1 MIKQKTT
8 AYIFTVVLF
17 MAVALTWGTTWMA
30 MKIALTGFTP
40 VLATGLRFLIA
51 SPVLIVITKL
61 SGQPLLFP
69 SEQRWFQV
77 VLSVFYF
84 AIPFSLMIYGEETVS
99 SGMASLLFSIMP
111 AAIVISSWIFLRQN
125 INGVQSAGTLVVM
138 AALGVIIINESGTQ
152 EIESWK
158 GVVAILLAVFCH
170 ALVYVQ
176 CRKRCSGISV
186 LTYNALPCA
195 GAAILLTVFGM
206 VYEIHDNAEVT
217 LRALAAVGYLG
228 VVAGILG
235 ILAYFQLQQRVSPF
249 YASLVY
255 FVFPLV
261 AITLEGMLT
270 GHGISGLSAFMIIP
284 FLLGIFMVLSP
295 NRKTAKTIIN
305 DN

>member
-1 MIKQKTT
+1 MIKQKITGC
-8 AYIFTVVLF
+8 IFTVILF
-17 MAVALTWGTTWMA
+17 IAVALTWGTTWMA

-51 SPVLIVITKL
+51 SPILIVITKL
-61 SGQPLLFP
+61 CGQPLLFP
-69 SEQRWFQV
+69 SGQRWFQV
-77 VLSVFYF
+77 ILSVFYF

-99 SGMASLLFSIMP
+99 SGVASLLFSIMP
-111 AAIVISSWIFLRQN
+111 AAIVISSWVFLRQK

-170 ALVYVQ
+170 SLVYVQ

-195 GAAILLTVFGM
+195 GAALLLTVFGM
-206 VYEIHDNAEVT
+206 VYEIHDNAEIT
-217 LRALAAVGYLG
+217 FRALAAVGYLG

-235 ILAYFQLQQRVSPF
+235 ILAYFQLQKRVSPF

-261 AITLEGMLT
+261 AITLEGMIT
-270 GHGISGLSAFMIIP
+270 GHAISELSAFMIIP
-284 FLLGIFMVLSP
+284 FLLGIFMVLST
-295 NRKTAKTIIN
+295 NRKTTKTIIT